1 MKKIAVIGASYLQ
14 LPLVR
19 KAKEMGLEVHCFA
32 WEEGAVCKNDAD
44 YFYPISI
51 IEKERIL
58 EVCQRVGVD
67 GICSIASDVAAPTVA
82 YVAQKMGLTSNTYN
96 SAVIANNK
104 FLMRQAFLESG
115 VPCPRFSIISSA
127 EDIEREEWRFP
138 IIVKPTDRSGS
149 LGVNLVNSKD
159 GLLETAYIA
168 IDASFEHKAIAEEFI
183 EGREISVEFISFHG
197 KHYPLTITDKV
208 TTGAPH
214 FVELE
219 HHQPADLSQNLYNT
233 IYDLNTKALSA
244 LGITNG
250 ASHAEYKITP
260 SGELFV
266 IEIGGR
272 MGGDFIG
279 SDLVQ
284 LSTGYDF
291 LKGVINVALGQFEEP
306 VVKNEHHSGVYFLC
320 KKTERLLPVMEHPEK
335 YPEIVEC
342 SIQNMDLKIIQ
353 SSKDRSGY
361 VIYQSDKKWIV

>member
-1 MKKIAVIGASYLQ
+1 MKKVAVIGASYLQ

-19 KAKEMGLEVHCFA
+19 KAKEMDLEVHCFA

-44 YFYPISI
+44 FFYPISI

-58 EVCQRVGVD
+58 EICQKVGVD

-82 YVAQKMGLTSNTYN
+82 YIAQKMGLTSNTYHC
-96 SAVIANNK
+96 AVIANNK

-115 VPCPRFSIISSA
+115 IPCPRFSFISSV
-127 EDIEREEWRFP
+127 EDIEGVEWQFP

-149 LGVNLVNSKD
+149 LGVNLVNSKKD
-159 GLLETAYIA
+159 LF
-168 IDASFEHKAIAEEFI
+168 DAVQFAVDVSLEHKAIAEEFI

-197 KHYPLTITDKV
+197 KHYPLTITDKI
-208 TTGAPH
+208 TTGSPH

-219 HHQPADLSQNLYNT
+219 HHQPAILTPELYRT
-233 IYDLNTKALSA
+233 IYSRNDKALSS
-244 LGITNG
+244 LGITDG
-250 ASHAEYKITP
+250 ASHAEYKITS
-260 SGELFV
+260 SGDIYI

-279 SDLVQ
+279 SNLVQ

-291 LKGVINVALGQFEEP
+291 LKGVINVALGQFEKP
-306 VVKNEHHSGVYFLC
+306 VVKDDHNSGVYFLC
-320 KKTERLLPVMEHPEK
+320 KKTERILPVMEHPEK

-342 SIQNMDLKIIQ
+342 NIQNTDLKDIL
-353 SSKDRSGY
+353 SRTDRSG
-361 VIYQSDKKWIV
+361 